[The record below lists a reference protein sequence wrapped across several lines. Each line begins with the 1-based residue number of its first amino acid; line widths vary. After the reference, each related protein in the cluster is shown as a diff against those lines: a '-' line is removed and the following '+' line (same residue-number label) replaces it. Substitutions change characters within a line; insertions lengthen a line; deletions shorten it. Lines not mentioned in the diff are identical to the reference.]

1 MPTLPGHPCA
11 HPLCPAIVPAK
22 QRYCTEH
29 KGHDDKQRGTST
41 ERGYGAHWRRIRAN
55 VLRRDGWQCQG
66 SIETQMVERTEGV
79 NIVIAG
85 EAGPSL
91 RCWNEATE
99 VDHIIPKSQGGTDE
113 LDNLQSLC
121 KGCHSRKTAKEGRWG

>member
-11 HPLCPAIVPAK
+11 HPLCPAIAPAK

-41 ERGYGAHWRRIRAN
+41 ERGYGARWRRIRRA
-55 VLRRDGWQCQG
+55 VLRRDNYRCRAMIPAIDERARQRGV
-66 SIETQMVERTEGV
+66 MV
-79 NIVIAG
+79 
-85 EAGPSL
+85 
-91 RCWNEATE
+91 RCWNTGKE
-99 VDHIIPKSQGGTDE
+99 VDHIIPKAQGGTDE